1 MHGLAEFN
9 PFWIEDPIRPDA
21 IDAISFLRESTGLRI
36 ATGET
41 VVGRRGVLPLLQKN
55 AVDILTI
62 DTQWTGGLTE
72 ARKVATLADTYA
84 TAIAPHDCTG
94 PVSLAACTHLVLSQK
109 NGIIQILGTAILQL
123 ECLLLK
129 MEEFQ

>member
-1 MHGLAEFN
+1 M
-9 PFWIEDPIRPDA
+9 
-21 IDAISFLRESTGLRI
+21 
-36 ATGET
+36 
-41 VVGRRGVLPLLQKN
+41 QKN

-109 NGIIQILGTAILQL
+109 NGIIQETVRAFLNTWYSDFTTGMPPIKDGRISVTRDPGHGVLLNP
-123 ECLLLK
+123 ELLK
-129 MEEFQ
+129 SDRIVRRESVA